1 MQRISSSAISKYAD
15 LGPLALR
22 IGIGLVF
29 AVHGWQKFDD
39 GVGNFADY
47 LDSLNVPAPDLV
59 AWLQTFAEGIGGLM
73 LIAGVLTR
81 LVAVPLIVT
90 MIGAIWLV
98 KVDIGFVVGDAT
110 GAELETGLLVGL
122 LALLFIGPGRYSV
135 DEAMGWEA
143 SAVPAAEPHAHEGLR
158 IGRRHHEVS

>member
-1 MQRISSSAISKYAD
+1 MDKISGSGMGRSAD

-22 IGIGLVF
+22 IGVGLVF
-29 AVHGWQKFDD
+29 AVHGWQKLDN

-59 AWLQTFAEGIGGLM
+59 AWLQTAAEGIGGLM

-81 LVAVPLIVT
+81 LVALPLIVT

-98 KVDIGFVVGDAT
+98 KVDVGFVVSDAM
-110 GAELETGLLVGL
+110 GAELETGLLAGL
-122 LALLFIGPGRYSV
+122 LALLFIGPGRFSV
-135 DEAMGWEA
+135 DHLMGWES
-143 SAVPAAEPHAHEGLR
+143 SAVPAGEPHTHERMRL
-158 IGRRHHEVS
+158 GRRHHEVS